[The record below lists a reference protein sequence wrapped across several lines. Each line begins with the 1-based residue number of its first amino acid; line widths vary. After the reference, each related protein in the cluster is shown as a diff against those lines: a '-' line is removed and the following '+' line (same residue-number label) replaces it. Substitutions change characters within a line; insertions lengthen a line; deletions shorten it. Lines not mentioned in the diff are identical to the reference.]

1 MNAVYANS
9 CPRPVFSQQRASSQA
24 VLHILRLEFKQQE
37 QRTVIRNP
45 RLTTLPVSSPPRPMP
60 HYMQLPPCLLCT
72 GGLKI
77 SGLVPNCQ
85 PTAAAVKHQGRTAG
99 RSSSNNREARASA
112 AARGVS
118 LFFWRF
124 FGQKPENLEF
134 CVVIVNKTMF
144 RRFCSIVV
152 CSCFFV
158 TCLRK
163 CRKYR
168 AVRLLFVDCW
178 G

>member
-1 MNAVYANS
+1 MTPNRFCEYLLVRRLNARETGAFARRREGDSMNAVYANS

-99 RSSSNNREARASA
+99 RSSSNFIFLE
-112 AARGVS
+112 V
-118 LFFWRF
+118 FWS
-124 FGQKPENLEF
+124 K
-134 CVVIVNKTMF
+134 
-144 RRFCSIVV
+144 
-152 CSCFFV
+152 
-158 TCLRK
+158 
-163 CRKYR
+163 
-168 AVRLLFVDCW
+168 A
-178 G
+178 